1 MKKNRIWILL
11 GITLVICLLFIFL
24 RSNKNDVV
32 MVKVDKVNK
41 GEITRYINTIG
52 VVKSNVV
59 KDYYSSQVKIIDIN
73 FNIGDLVQKGDV
85 LVNLEIGR
93 IVSETEGVITAIN
106 GSVGSY
112 GEMSRPLITVQ
123 NLEDLKLTV
132 DLTQND
138 AKDIK
143 LNQKAIIKSTGA
155 DITGD
160 VSFISPI
167 AITLGNPIDG
177 ESYLNIDISNLNSIE
192 GLRVGFSNEIDIL
205 VGEEKDILTVKA
217 ESLKIEKGNKKY
229 VFVVKD
235 NIVEKREVLVGLQG
249 DTEVE
254 ILEGVDEGEEVILNP
269 LGNLNTGI
277 IVKVANNK

>member
-1 MKKNRIWILL
+1 MKKNRIWILI

>member
-205 VGEEKDILTVKA
+205 VGEEKNILTVKA